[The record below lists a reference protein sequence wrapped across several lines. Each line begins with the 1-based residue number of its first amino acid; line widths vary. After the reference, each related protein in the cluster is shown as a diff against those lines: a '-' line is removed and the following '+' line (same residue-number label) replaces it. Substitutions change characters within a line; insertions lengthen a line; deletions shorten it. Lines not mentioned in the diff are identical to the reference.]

1 MSHYQEK
8 SETQDPGNNQG
19 KLLTVFQRKHLQK
32 SLQGELSKS
41 HLQRIQIMLLAD
53 QGKSPAQ
60 ICQTLKCC
68 PATAGRWIHI
78 ARSGMAHQWQECSI
92 GRPKKVNDE
101 YLERLKEL
109 VSGSPRNYGYSFQ
122 RWTAKYLSKHL
133 AEEFGVELTEQHINR
148 LLKQMGLSTRQKAS
162 NSKDTNNLN
171 VTSNRIFINDIQSE
185 NIPDSLGFLS
195 IGLINLGK
203 H

>member
-1 MSHYQEK
+1 MSHYQGK
-8 SETQDPGNNQG
+8 PETQDPGNNQG
-19 KLLTVFQRKHLQK
+19 KLLTAFQRKHLQK

-53 QGKSPAQ
+53 QGISPAQ
-60 ICQTLKCC
+60 ICQSLKCC

>member
-1 MSHYQEK
+1 MLHYQGK
-8 SETQDPGNNQG
+8 SDIQDPGNNQG
-19 KLLTVFQRKHLQK
+19 KLLTPFQRKHLQK
-32 SLQGELSKS
+32 SLQGELCKS

-53 QGKSPAQ
+53 RGISPAQ
-60 ICQTLKCC
+60 ICQSLKCC

-109 VSGSPRNYGYSFQ
+109 VSSSPRNYGYSFR
-122 RWTAKYLSKHL
+122 RWTARYLSKQL
-133 AEEFGVELTEQHINR
+133 AKEFGVEITEQHINR
-148 LLKQMGLSTRQKAS
+148 LLKQMGLSTRPKAS
-162 NSKDTNNLN
+162 NSENTNNLN
-171 VTSNRIFINDIQSE
+171 VTGNRILIKDLQSE
-185 NIPDSLGFLS
+185 NIPDSFGFLS
-195 IGLINLGK
+195 INLAKLEK